1 MLSLTSLQA
10 ILGTEK
16 LIRLR
21 IYTPCRNVLQFE
33 LKSALLPRYM
43 IQVSVHV
50 AAWTLIADGGKLLQ
64 PPYMFASHQPPVS
77 DSNSTT
83 HSPVHDRASVS
94 ESSTLPS
101 QYLALSPRHLSTNG
115 IDKAQDGRQSFQI
128 VHEQPL
134 PAKSNPGSAYND
146 LMTLR
151 DGTNPI
157 TILTEALGS
166 AASERL
172 ASNTP
177 MDGES
182 WMPSKTTQAG
192 PSDAD
197 TEFLRHKGTFSLPP
211 RHVCDKLLTLF
222 FEKVYIAIPVLNR
235 AEFVQ
240 EYWRQTSSM
249 FVLQSVLASAVP
261 HAPSELL
268 KEAGFPDRA
277 AAQEAFF
284 TRAKLLNDF
293 DVETRM
299 LQRLQGSLILAV
311 THVSHYMQCDHRY
324 WFSNATCIASR
335 MGLHRYMQHASSDS
349 STKCSAGYGG
359 LYVPQLAE
367 DDWEDESLPEG
378 QNMLLPIGSHEKFYL
393 IQSCKLS
400 LLISRF
406 WVKLLDS
413 RESQLSCDELE
424 AAFSSWRHSFRT
436 AEKPTTGDSERSS
449 VSSWHLTLQARGY
462 VCECVLY
469 RMMMRRSRAVSS
481 PSECTAKQGLYG
493 ALFELDTTIDRVMNQ
508 NAGQFSTWLFHT
520 CISTAIAL
528 HVERCLS
535 SSTSSFDKVLST
547 LRIQVM
553 LEFLREMAK
562 SWSYIGC
569 FVTLFEAV
577 IRSTGLSIS
586 LPGPPLEPADTLPSP
601 VSIGLQNG
609 PWKISQDISPWP
621 FGVDTSVPFDI
632 PSGPF
637 DANSIL

>member
-1 MLSLTSLQA
+1 MFTSH
-10 ILGTEK
+10 
-16 LIRLR
+16 
-21 IYTPCRNVLQFE
+21 
-33 LKSALLPRYM
+33 LP
-43 IQVSVHV
+43 
-50 AAWTLIADGGKLLQ
+50 A
-64 PPYMFASHQPPVS
+64 VS

-83 HSPVHDRASVS
+83 QSPVHDRASIS

-101 QYLALSPRHLSTNG
+101 QYLGLSPRHHFTNTT
-115 IDKAQDGRQSFQI
+115 DQAQDGAQLFHI
-128 VHEQPL
+128 AHEQPS
-134 PAKSNPGSAYND
+134 PAESNSKSGYND
-146 LMTLR
+146 PMALR

-172 ASNTP
+172 ASNTA
-177 MDGES
+177 MDGEP
-182 WMPSKTTQAG
+182 WMPSKATQSG
-192 PSDAD
+192 PNDAD
-197 TEFLRHKGTFSLPP
+197 TEFLRQKGAFSLPP
-211 RHVCDKLLTLF
+211 RHVCDKLLALF
-222 FEKVYIAIPVLNR
+222 FEKVYIAIPILNR

-240 EYWRQTSSM
+240 DYWHQTSSM

-261 HAPSELL
+261 HAPCEFL
-268 KEAGFPDRA
+268 KEAGFSDRA
-277 AAQEAFF
+277 TAQETFF
-284 TRAKLLNDF
+284 TRAKFLHDF
-293 DVETRM
+293 DVEKRM

-311 THVSHYMQCDHRY
+311 THVSHYMQCDHRF

-335 MGLHRYMQHASSDS
+335 MGLHRYMQHASSDP
-349 STKCSAGYGG
+349 STKLLRRIWWLMYTWDVLLALNGMNTMRRFYDADSD
-359 LYVPQLAE
+359 VPQLTE

-378 QNMLLPIGSHEKFYL
+378 QSMLLPICRFEKLYL

-406 WVKLLDS
+406 WVRLLDS
-413 RESQLSCDELE
+413 RGPPLSCNELE
-424 AAFSSWRHSFRT
+424 AAFSSWRHSFPT
-436 AEKPTTGDSERSS
+436 GEKPTAADNELSS

-469 RMMMRRSRAVSS
+469 RMMMRRSRRVSN
-481 PSECTAKQGLYG
+481 PSESTTKQALYRT
-493 ALFELDTTIDRVMNQ
+493 LFELDTTIDRVMNQ

-528 HVERCLS
+528 HVERCVNP
-535 SSTSSFDKVLST
+535 STSSFDKVLST

-577 IRSTGLSIS
+577 IRFTGLAAS
-586 LPGPPLEPADTLPSP
+586 LPGPPQEPTDPLPSP
-601 VSIGLQNG
+601 VSIGLRNG
-609 PWKISQDISPWP
+609 PWKNIAQDISPWP
-621 FGVDTSVPFDI
+621 LTVDTSVLFDI

-637 DANSIL
+637 DANSILDELFSENFEPRAL